1 MNSGRL
7 VFAQIIDVLD
17 PKQFTRCVAR
27 FPMPRASRSMTAR
40 DQLLAMAFAQIT
52 FREGL
57 RDIEACLNGSSHLYA
72 MGIRG
77 NITRT
82 NLAYANE
89 FRDWRVY
96 EALAGVLIRKARE
109 LYAEDA
115 NGLDIEEMV
124 YAVDAS
130 TIDLCLSMFPWAT
143 FRRTKAAIKLHTQ
156 IDLKGSIPVFI
167 WITDGSVHDV
177 HFLDQIRFEAGSIY
191 VFDRGYVDFRRLY
204 AIHKAGAFFV
214 IRAKSNTRFYVSESR
229 PVDKSTGL
237 RCDQIIRLNTDKAK
251 RDFPTHLRRISFVDP
266 LTNKRLVFLTNHFD
280 LPALAVAAIYKSRWQ
295 IVPRHLW
302 RHHPL
307 FFKWIKQ
314 NLRIKAFYGT
324 SENAV
329 RTQIWIAICVY
340 LKVACLNK
348 VHGINQSMSRI
359 LQVLSVNVFQKEPIH
374 QLLRSYDTRDAKNDI
389 CNQLTFNDL

>member
-17 PKQFTRCVAR
+17 PKEFTRCVAR
-27 FPMPRASRSMTAR
+27 YPMPRANRSMTAR
-40 DQLLAMAFAQIT
+40 DQFLAMAFAQIT

-57 RDIEACLNGSSHLYA
+57 RDIETCLRGSHHLYA

-89 FRDWRVY
+89 HRNWKVY
-96 EALAGVLIRKARE
+96 EALAQVLIRKARR
-109 LYAEDA
+109 LYANDST
-115 NGLDIEEMV
+115 GLDLDEMV

-130 TIDLCLSMFPWAT
+130 TIDLCLSMFPWAN
-143 FRRTKAAIKLHTQ
+143 FRKTKGAIKLHTQ
-156 IDLKGSIPVFI
+156 IDLKGPIPVFI
-167 WITDGSVHDV
+167 RITDGSVHDV
-177 HFLDQIRFEAGSIY
+177 HFLDQIIFEAGSIY
-191 VFDRGYVDFRRLY
+191 VFDRGYLDFKRLFRIEKDNAY
-204 AIHKAGAFFV
+204 FV
-214 IRAKSNTRFYVSESR
+214 IRSKKNTCFYVRKSR

-237 RCDQIIRLNTDKAK
+237 RCDQVIRLSSAKGK
-251 RDFPTHLRRISFVDP
+251 RDYPQGLRRISFID
-266 LTNKRLVFLTNHFD
+266 TATGKRLVFLTNNFD
-280 LPALAVAAIYKSRWQ
+280 LPAITIAIIYKNRWQ
-295 IVPRHLW
+295 IE
-302 RHHPL
+302 L

-348 VHGINQSMSRI
+348 VHGINESRSRI

-374 QLLRSYDTRDAKNDI
+374 QLLRNYDTRDTQNDI
-389 CNQLTFNDL
+389 PNQLIFNDF

>member
-27 FPMPRASRSMTAR
+27 YPMPRASRSMTAR
-40 DQLLAMAFAQIT
+40 DQFLAMAFAQIT

-57 RDIEACLNGSSHLYA
+57 RDIEACLRGSHHLYA

-89 FRDWRVY
+89 HRNWKVY
-96 EALAGVLIRKARE
+96 EALAQVLIRKARR
-109 LYAEDA
+109 LYANDST
-115 NGLDIEEMV
+115 GLDLDEMV

-130 TIDLCLSMFPWAT
+130 TIDLCLSMFPWAD
-143 FRRTKAAIKLHTQ
+143 FRKTKGAIKLHTQ
-156 IDLKGSIPVFI
+156 IDLKGPIPVFMR
-167 WITDGSVHDV
+167 ITDGSVHDV
-177 HFLDQIRFEAGSIY
+177 HFLDQIIFEAGSIY
-191 VFDRGYVDFRRLY
+191 VFDRGYLDFKRLFR
-204 AIHKAGAFFV
+204 IEKDKAYFV
-214 IRAKSNTRFYVSESR
+214 IRSKKNTCFYVRKSR

-237 RCDQIIRLNTDKAK
+237 RCDQVIRLSSAKGK
-251 RDFPTHLRRISFVDP
+251 RDYPQGLRRISFID
-266 LTNKRLVFLTNHFD
+266 TETGKRLVFLTNNFD
-280 LPALAVAAIYKSRWQ
+280 LPAITIAIIYKNRWQ
-295 IVPRHLW
+295 IE
-302 RHHPL
+302 L

-348 VHGINQSMSRI
+348 VHGINESRSRI

-374 QLLRSYDTRDAKNDI
+374 QLLRDYDTRDTQNDI
-389 CNQLTFNDL
+389 PNQLILNGF

>member
-40 DQLLAMAFAQIT
+40 DQFLAMAFAQIT

-96 EALAGVLIRKARE
+96 EALAGILIRKARE

-167 WITDGSVHDV
+167 CITDGSVHDV

-295 IVPRHLW
+295 IE
-302 RHHPL
+302 L

>member
-40 DQLLAMAFAQIT
+40 DQFLAMAFAQIT

-96 EALAGVLIRKARE
+96 EALAGILIRKARE

-167 WITDGSVHDV
+167 CITDGSVHDV

-214 IRAKSNTRFYVSESR
+214 IRVKSNTRFYVSESR

-295 IVPRHLW
+295 IE
-302 RHHPL
+302 L

>member
-17 PKQFTRCVAR
+17 PKQFTRCIER
-27 FPMPRASRSMTAR
+27 YPMPRASRSMTAR
-40 DQLLAMAFAQIT
+40 DQFLAMAFAQIT

-57 RDIEACLNGSSHLYA
+57 RDIEACLNGSSHLYG

-96 EALAGVLIRKARE
+96 EALARVLIRKARG
-109 LYAEDA
+109 LYAEDT

-143 FRRTKAAIKLHTQ
+143 FRSTKAAIKLHTQ

-167 WITDGSVHDV
+167 SITNGSVHDV
-177 HFLDQIRFEAGSIY
+177 HFLDRIHFEADSIY
-191 VFDRGYVDFRRLY
+191 VFDRGYIDFGRLY

-214 IRAKSNTRFYVSESR
+214 IRAKSNTRYYVRECRS
-229 PVDKSTGL
+229 VDKSTGL
-237 RCDQIIRLNTDKAK
+237 RCDQTIRLNTNKAK
-251 RDFPTHLRRISFVDP
+251 RDYPTNLRRISFVDP
-266 LTNKRLVFLTNHFD
+266 LTSKRLVFLTNHFD
-280 LPALAVAAIYKSRWQ
+280 LPALAVAAVYKSRWQ
-295 IVPRHLW
+295 IE
-302 RHHPL
+302 L

-348 VHGINQSMSRI
+348 LHGINESMSRI

-389 CNQLTFNDL
+389 SNQLIFNDF